1 MGVYDPN
8 TDGRVQARL
17 TWHRRP
23 CTRCVLMEGGERC
36 LQENP
41 VSGGVLMGVC
51 CESDENRRFICLFF
65 PSKGNLCGRL
75 LPRGGSVYIFR
86 GFLAEREGKKKE
98 SFMVL
103 FYLEG

>member
-23 CTRCVLMEGGERC
+23 CTRCVLMEGGECC
-36 LQENP
+36 LQKNP
-41 VSGGVLMGVC
+41 VSGGVLMGVAASRMKIVASFAC
-51 CESDENRRFICLFF
+51 FF
-65 PSKGNLCGRL
+65 LQREIYADVCSLVVGRCTSL
-75 LPRGGSVYIFR
+75 EGFWLRERG
-86 GFLAEREGKKKE
+86 KKE